1 MAEVRV
7 RELYKNFGRVIA
19 IDHINLTVKDTE
31 FVCLLGPSGC
41 GKTTTLRCIA
51 GLEIPT
57 SGEIRIADR
66 VVTYAQPKDR
76 NIGMVFERYALYPHL
91 TVFDNLAYPLRVRKQ
106 SREAIKKRVREVAN
120 MLEMLPLLDRYPRQ
134 LSGGQMQRVGIGRA
148 IVREA
153 SVYLMDEP
161 ISHLDAKLR
170 AHMRGELKRLQR
182 VIKSTTIYVTH
193 DQLEAMSMADRIA
206 VLDEGV
212 IQQYASPDDIFD
224 TPFNR
229 FVANF
234 VGEPSMNFIECTLK
248 ESDTKASLKAK
259 SFEISVPREWVKGSK
274 AWGKGKSLI
283 LGIRPEH
290 IRMRAR
296 GEAKEARDLI
306 SGEVWV
312 YQPLGSEDI
321 FDIKLAG
328 EEIIKVRTPA
338 EQARYVV
345 HEMGKKTL
353 LEFDTERMY
362 LFDRDS
368 GETLAQAQ
376 FTQNKNKGE

>member
-1 MAEVRV
+1 MSEVRV
-7 RELYKNFGRVIA
+7 CKLYKTFGEVIA
-19 IDHINLTVKDTE
+19 VDHVNLTVNDRE

-51 GLEIPT
+51 GLETPT
-57 SGEIRIADR
+57 SGDIYIGDR
-66 VVTYAQPKDR
+66 LVTGLRPKDR
-76 NIGMVFERYALYPHL
+76 DIGMVFERYALYPHL
-91 TVFDNLAYPLRVRKQ
+91 TVFDNVGFPLMIRKH
-106 SREAIKKRVREVAN
+106 SPETIKKKVHGVTAT
-120 MLEMLPLLDRYPRQ
+120 LDIVPLLGRYPRQ

-182 VIKSTTIYVTH
+182 TIKSTTIYVTH

-206 VLDEGV
+206 VLKEGV
-212 IQQYASPDDIFD
+212 IQQYDRPDVIFD
-224 TPFNR
+224 TPSNR

-234 VGEPSMNFIECTLK
+234 VGEPTMNFIECTLK

-259 SFEISVPREWVKGSK
+259 SFEISVPREWVKSSK
-274 AWGKGKSLI
+274 AWEKGDRLV
-283 LGIRPEH
+283 LGIRPDH
-290 IRMRAR
+290 IRIVPPEETR
-296 GEAKEARDLI
+296 KKKDVI

-312 YQPLGSEDI
+312 YQPLGTEDI
-321 FDIKLAG
+321 YDIRLG
-328 EEIIKVRTPA
+328 DQQIIKVRAPA

-353 LEFDTERMY
+353 LEFNKERIY
-362 LFDRDS
+362 LFDRDT
-368 GETLAQAQ
+368 GETLTQAQ
-376 FTQNKNKGE
+376 FTQNKGKS